1 MGAEPK
7 WKASMLRRFLKDESG
22 ATAVEYGLIVA
33 VLSAAI
39 ITGAVE
45 VADGLRSLWGDS
57 DSELRQAFN

>member
-1 MGAEPK
+1 
-7 WKASMLRRFLKDESG
+7 MLRRFLKDESG

-45 VADGLRSLWGDS
+45 IADGLRSLWGDS
-57 DSELRQAFN
+57 DSELRQALN